1 VCGLLTLF
9 VVQSPIACCCF
20 QAHIWRLQFCAQQE
34 LVVLCFV
41 FCLFWHCTLVHFGLF
56 SSLNLMMRSSP
67 ARLKKSNPC
76 HLDILERNKQ
86 AEFYGHEQTLQPA
99 L

>member
-1 VCGLLTLF
+1 
-9 VVQSPIACCCF
+9 
-20 QAHIWRLQFCAQQE
+20 
-34 LVVLCFV
+34 
-41 FCLFWHCTLVHFGLF
+41 
-56 SSLNLMMRSSP
+56 MMRSSP